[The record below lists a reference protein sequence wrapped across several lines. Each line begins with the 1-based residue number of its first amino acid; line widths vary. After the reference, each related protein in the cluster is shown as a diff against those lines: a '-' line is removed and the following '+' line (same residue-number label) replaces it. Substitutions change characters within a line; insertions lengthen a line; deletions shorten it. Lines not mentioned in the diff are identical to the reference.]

1 MLIKDFLGEYSRYRT
16 LGEKAMA
23 QVSDDAL
30 NRLPA
35 PDANSIAMIVRHVGG
50 NLASRFTDFLTSDG
64 EKPWRDRD
72 SEFADGPFTREHVDA
87 QWKRG
92 WDVVERELGKVTDD
106 DLERTITIRGVELT
120 VHEAL
125 CRSIAHTAMHVG
137 QIILLARMYASKEW
151 STLSIPKGKS
161 QEYNQKPVSEKAAAR

>member
-1 MLIKDFLGEYSRYRT
+1 
-16 LGEKAMA
+16 
-23 QVSDDAL
+23 
-30 NRLPA
+30 
-35 PDANSIAMIVRHVGG
+35 
-50 NLASRFTDFLTSDG
+50 
-64 EKPWRDRD
+64 
-72 SEFADGPFTREHVDA
+72 
-87 QWKRG
+87 RG